1 MTGKFEEDPVTT
13 TTAFQIARLKEIPW
27 EDRVNV
33 DGWPSRAGMYWDDRD
48 NNLCMRLIDYPFGS
62 IEPRHVHAGSH
73 ATTVLK
79 GRAIVDG
86 LTLGPLDVILG
97 PSNEPHG
104 PLDYP
109 DGCKLLSVFHG
120 SYYHSEVQQLSSEKH
135 YRLIQS
141 APMPWQK
148 GGAGGCEEKT
158 LVDRGVGRL
167 VLKVLRL
174 APGSQLPPR
183 AYPLMRAALVVEGQ
197 VTIGREM
204 LGTWDFLRVTGGAG
218 HAAIGS
224 KSGATLLAI
233 TLR

>member
-1 MTGKFEEDPVTT
+1 MTT
-13 TTAFQIARLKEIPW
+13 TTDFQIARLKEIPW

-48 NNLCMRLIDYPFGS
+48 NALCMRLIDYPFGS

-120 SYYHSEVQQLSSEKH
+120 SYYHSEVQQLSTEQH

-141 APMPWQK
+141 AGIPWQEG
-148 GGAGGCEEKT
+148 GGAGCQEKI

-167 VLKVLRL
+167 VLKALRL

-183 AYPLMRAALVVEGQ
+183 AYPSMRAALVVEGQ
-197 VTIGREM
+197 VTIGGEA
-204 LGTWDFLRVTGGAG
+204 LGPWDFLRVTGGAG
-218 HAAIGS
+218 HGAIGAA
-224 KSGATLLAI
+224 GDATLLAI
-233 TLR
+233 TLRSSAA